1 MSGQETFRSQRLASL
16 DDEQVLDVEVLVF
29 RGVEILLG
37 DEDTFLEE
45 VLVDGTPVGLGND
58 HAGPEGR

>member
-1 MSGQETFRSQRLASL
+1 LASL